1 MLCGV
6 VSERFWDALA
16 PLEEQDLDD
25 ERMNRELRWR
35 EIARHLDHVE
45 SVLEVGGGTG
55 VFSIGL
61 AKLGL
66 RVTHFDLSAKMLE
79 RAEARA
85 KVEGVVLDFV
95 QGDAAD
101 LSRFADAA
109 FDLVLAM
116 DGAISFSGERAQRVV
131 AEACR
136 VSSRTLIATV
146 SNKACMVP
154 TWIKY
159 SMHAAQR
166 ILPAV
171 HEMMRTGSWHKDQF
185 PDNALIYPGV
195 CNIEALKAFTPDEL
209 RELLRAN
216 GMTVADVRSLGSLTH
231 LLLPHGSPAVP
242 DVELVELCE
251 AYDREVLPAGPG
263 SFRRAGLLA
272 VAHRHSATP

>member
-1 MLCGV
+1 M
-6 VSERFWDALA
+6 SSTFWDALA
-16 PLEEQDLDD
+16 PLEEVDLDD

-35 EIARHLDHVE
+35 EIARHLDRVE

-55 VFSIGL
+55 AFSIAL
-61 AKLGL
+61 AKQGL
-66 RVTHFDLSAKMLE
+66 RVTHLDLSAQMLE
-79 RAEARA
+79 RARARA
-85 KVEGVVLDFV
+85 QAESVTLDFV

-101 LSRFADAA
+101 LSRFPDAA

-116 DGAISFSGERAQRVV
+116 DGAISFSGELAPRVV

-136 VSSRTLIATV
+136 VTGRTLIATV

-185 PDNALIYPGV
+185 PENALLYPAT
-195 CNIEALKAFTPDEL
+195 CDIEALKAYTPDEL
-209 RELLRAN
+209 AELLRAN
-216 GMTVADVRSLGSLTH
+216 GMTVADVRSVGSLTH
-231 LLLPHGSPAVP
+231 LLLPHGSPSVP
-242 DVELVELCE
+242 DADLVELCD
-251 AYDREVLPAGPG
+251 AYDRFVLPSGPG

-272 VAHRHSATP
+272 VAHRRPSRG